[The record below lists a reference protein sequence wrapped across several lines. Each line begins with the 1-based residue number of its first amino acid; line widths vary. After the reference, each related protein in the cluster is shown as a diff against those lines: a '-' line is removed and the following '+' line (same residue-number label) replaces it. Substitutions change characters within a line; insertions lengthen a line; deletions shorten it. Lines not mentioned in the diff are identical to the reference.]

1 MDYLTR
7 NISQNLKRIRSARA
21 ISLDAVAEQTGVSKS
36 MLYQIERGDAN
47 PTISVLG
54 KIASGLRIELNELI
68 MTPPE
73 QSCLVRTADVYP
85 IKDVPGDH
93 TVRTCFPF
101 EDNRKIEIYRIDIEP
116 GGRYVSG
123 SHGRGTKEYLA
134 VLEGVA
140 TIDTGTEIQEVAAD
154 ELFRFKSEHT
164 HIYSNSGSVTAKIL
178 CFFVV

>member
-1 MDYLTR
+1 MEYLTH
-7 NISQNLKRIRSARA
+7 NISENLKRIRSSRG

-36 MLYQIERGDAN
+36 MLYQIEHSDAN

-54 KIASGLRIELNELI
+54 RIASGLRIEFNELI
-68 MTPPE
+68 KTPPE
-73 QSCLVRTADVYP
+73 QSCLVRTAEVYP

-101 EDNRKIEIYRIDIEP
+101 EDNQKIEIYRIDIEP
-116 GGRYVSG
+116 GGSYVSG

-134 VLEGVA
+134 VLEGTA
-140 TIDTGTEIQEVAAD
+140 EIDTGTEVCHVGTD
-154 ELFRFKSEHT
+154 ELLRFDSEYT
-164 HIYSNSGSVTAKIL
+164 HIYRNTGNIKAKIL